1 MLIISVT
8 CYYDNGI
15 DEEEEEEERLY
26 LILLHCANIIINDIQ
41 LDS

>member
-1 MLIISVT
+1 MHVVRHVT
-8 CYYDNGI
+8 TMHE
-15 DEEEEEEERLY
+15 EEEEEEERLY